1 MEELWRE
8 YDQRVVLASRVARID
23 NLGGLELELQ
33 KCVDSLEDDISFL
46 DDGFQLA
53 VEDYRKKIEN

>member
-1 MEELWRE
+1 M
-8 YDQRVVLASRVARID
+8 
-23 NLGGLELELQ
+23 ELQ

-53 VEDYRKKIEN
+53 VEDYRKKIENRSKPEENLN